1 MIFCGRVRRKKME
14 IRKTRKRKERNK
26 GGKNERGWKEKNENS
41 KIMIKERRESIMER
55 KKRKTEKH
63 K

>member
-1 MIFCGRVRRKKME
+1 ME
-14 IRKTRKRKERNK
+14 IRKKRKRKERNK
-26 GGKNERGWKEKNENS
+26 GGKDERGWKEKNENS